1 VRVGLL
7 LILDAA
13 GAARLDLSDSVIRK
27 GVVRPVRMLLVLLG
41 VTVLPLSVAA
51 CGGDDGDEATRTV
64 TVTATAPGAADK
76 GKVVK
81 VELGEESETTY
92 FVRPEQ
98 TTVEA
103 GKVTFAVTNVGEL
116 YHEFIVY
123 SNVDGVA
130 AGDLPINEEE
140 DEADLIEENIVGEA
154 PYATPPIVPSDK
166 KPGDADHHIRGG
178 GWGAELTVDLKA
190 GKYILLCNLSGHYTQ
205 FKQYSAFT
213 VE

>member
-1 VRVGLL
+1 
-7 LILDAA
+7 
-13 GAARLDLSDSVIRK
+13 
-27 GVVRPVRMLLVLLG
+27 VRPVRMLLVLLG
-41 VTVLPLSVAA
+41 VAVLPFSVAS
-51 CGGDDGDEATRTV
+51 CGGDDGDEATGTV
-64 TVTATAPGAADK
+64 TVTATATGAADK

-123 SNVDGVA
+123 SNLDGVA
-130 AGDLPINEEE
+130 PGDLPINEEE
-140 DEADLIEENIVGEA
+140 DEADLVEENIVGEA

-178 GWGAELTVDLKA
+178 GWGAELTVDLEA
-190 GKYILLCNLSGHYTQ
+190 GKYILLCNLAGHYTQ
-205 FKQYSAFT
+205 FKQYAAFT
-213 VE
+213 AE

>member
-1 VRVGLL
+1 MRTVPR
-7 LILDAA
+7 
-13 GAARLDLSDSVIRK
+13 
-27 GVVRPVRMLLVLLG
+27 LLVLLG
-41 VTVLPLSVAA
+41 LVVMPLSLAA
-51 CGGDDGDEATRTV
+51 CGGDEGDEATRTV
-64 TVTATAPGAADK
+64 TVTATATGAADK

-81 VELGEESETTY
+81 VELGEESKTTY

-123 SNVDGVA
+123 SNLDGVA
-130 AGDLPINEEE
+130 PGDLPINEEE
-140 DEADLIEENIVGEA
+140 DEADLVEENIVGEA

-166 KPGDADHHIRGG
+166 KPGDADHRIRGG

-190 GKYILLCNLSGHYTQ
+190 GKYILLCNLTGHYTQ
-205 FKQYSAFT
+205 FKQYAAFT
-213 VE
+213 AE